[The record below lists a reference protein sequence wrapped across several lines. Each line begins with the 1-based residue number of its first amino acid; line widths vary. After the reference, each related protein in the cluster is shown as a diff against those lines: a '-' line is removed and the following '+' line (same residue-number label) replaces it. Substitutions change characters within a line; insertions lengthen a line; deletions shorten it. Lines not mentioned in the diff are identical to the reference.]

1 MDRIVRGFDVGTY
14 TDAPL
19 RADCLALLEAPP
31 ARIFE
36 VISDHTKLFLWLP
49 LVSDSTVS
57 RRHALQRDGVSTVRW
72 LHLGAFTVQEY
83 IVASHPPHLL
93 ASSIEESEFIVDH
106 VALQSL
112 SAERHGGTWL
122 RWRAWFRTTTLAPL
136 SAPLA
141 GLVMTLLFRSALN
154 NLIREFGGRPVG
166 HGEKGLET

>member
-31 ARIFE
+31 VRIFE
-36 VISDHTKLFLWLP
+36 VISNHTKLFLWLP

-83 IVASHPPHLL
+83 IVASNPPHLL
-93 ASSIEESEFIVDH
+93 ASSIEESEFIIDH

-141 GLVMTLLFRSALN
+141 GQAMTLLFRGALG
-154 NLIREFGGRPVG
+154 NLIREFGGRPGG
-166 HGEKGLET
+166 HGEKGTAL